1 MPVCRSP
8 VNSRRVF
15 LLTVV
20 LVLISMMGGFVTRTA
35 LGPNS
40 IAQDGRFV
48 VEPGQ
53 PVDSVVAQLDREG
66 RIAQPVALR
75 RYLSWRGWTE
85 PGTLKA
91 GRYLIPEGLDNR
103 TLARL
108 LMSGSREAVRVRFTG
123 GRSVEDLAEAV
134 APQVA
139 FDAEDL
145 IQAMRDPL
153 LAARKGTDVEA
164 LRTRFIPNTYEV
176 WYALSAAEFVDRMV
190 GEWDR
195 WWTAA
200 RRAQAEAIGLD
211 PTEVGILASIVKAE
225 TSKMDE
231 APTVAGLY
239 LNRLERGMRLQA
251 DPTLIHALGDPSI
264 RRVLNVHREI
274 DSPYNTYVHQGLP
287 PGPINFPEPA
297 YLEAVL
303 NAEEHDYLFMCA
315 REDFSGYHA
324 FARTNREHER
334 NARRYRKALDRQ
346 GVYR

>member
-1 MPVCRSP
+1 M
-8 VNSRRVF
+8 NSRRVF

-20 LVLISMMGGFVTRTA
+20 LVLISMVGGFVTRTA

-53 PVDSVVAQLDREG
+53 PVDSIVAQLDREG

-153 LAARKGTDVEA
+153 LAARKGTDME
-164 LRTRFIPNTYEV
+164 I
-176 WYALSAAEFVDRMV
+176 
-190 GEWDR
+190 
-195 WWTAA
+195 
-200 RRAQAEAIGLD
+200 
-211 PTEVGILASIVKAE
+211 GILASIVKAE

-334 NARRYRKALDRQ
+334 NARRYRMALDRQ

>member
-1 MPVCRSP
+1 M
-8 VNSRRVF
+8 NSRRVF

-20 LVLISMMGGFVTRTA
+20 LVLISMVGGFVTRTA

-53 PVDSVVAQLDREG
+53 PVDSIVAQLDREG

-153 LAARKGTDVEA
+153 LAARKGTDMEA

-200 RRAQAEAIGLD
+200 RRAQAETIGLD

>member
-1 MPVCRSP
+1 M
-8 VNSRRVF
+8 SRRIVF
-15 LLTVV
+15 ILTSVLLAGG
-20 LVLISMMGGFVTRTA
+20 IAGGFVTRTA

-40 IAQDGRFV
+40 IEQAGRFV
-48 VEPGQ
+48 LAPGQ
-53 PVDSVVAQLDREG
+53 PVDSVVAQLDQEG
-66 RIAQPVALR
+66 RIQHPGSLK

-85 PGTLKA
+85 PGTLKG
-91 GRYLIPEGLDNR
+91 GRYMIPGGLDNR
-103 TLARL
+103 SLARL
-108 LMSGSREAVRVRFTG
+108 LMSGSREAVTVRFTG
-123 GRSVEDLAEAV
+123 GRNAQDLARAITPYLTFTEDQLV
-134 APQVA
+134 
-139 FDAEDL
+139 DA
-145 IQAMRDPL
+145 MNDPL
-153 LAARKGTDVEA
+153 LAARHGTDVDA

-176 WYALSAAEFVDRMV
+176 WHDISASGFVDRMAA
-190 GEWDR
+190 EWST
-195 WWTAA
+195 WWTEA
-200 RRAQAEAIGLD
+200 RKAQAEQRGLT

-239 LNRLERGMRLQA
+239 LNRLDRGMRLQA

-274 DSPYNTYVHQGLP
+274 DSPYNTYIHKGLP
-287 PGPINFPEPA
+287 PGPINFPDPG

-303 NAEEHDYLFMCA
+303 DAEEHDYLFMCA

-334 NARRYRKALDRQ
+334 NARRYRRALDRA